1 MFQFPMERSSDTLHL
16 LAEGKSDVSS
26 TEPAE
31 VEGMN
36 MKPSGTP
43 NKGPSWAIYTA
54 GPEMKLSQKVRNHHN
69 SILALSPG
77 PTHPGFQRFIPKRA
91 GTPSSQ
97 PFFIAFSP
105 SRSQMSKPTQNPR
118 PIFFGNKGNI
128 FWKQGSKKSC
138 TFLDT
143 STATKPRDIHIQVRR
158 TLLYRVPSN
167 TPMFHNKIQP
177 PMERFFFFLAQIP
190 RFGLQL
196 F

>member
-77 PTHPGFQRFIPKRA
+77 PSDPGSQRFYPKEREPLL
-91 GTPSSQ
+91 PSPVSSHFCQ
-97 PFFIAFSP
+97 VGA
-105 SRSQMSKPTQNPR
+105 KCQNPSK
-118 PIFFGNKGNI
+118 IQDQYFFGNKGP
-128 FWKQGSKKSC
+128 QKSG

-143 STATKPRDIHIQVRR
+143 FTTTKPGDIHIQARR
-158 TLLYRVPSN
+158 TLLYRVPRN
-167 TPMFHNKIQP
+167 NPMFHNTIQP
-177 PMERFFFFLAQIP
+177 PMERYNFVLTQIP